1 MPGRRL
7 SRPGIRRSESEL
19 SGFPLQTGRGPPGK
33 VLRNPEGRCAHI
45 AAHRRTSVFL
55 QIAAFGQQVRKVL
68 AGGPVRRLSG
78 FADLRVEAEGHLSTE
93 VFCSILPFS
102 FTFVVTTV

>member
-1 MPGRRL
+1 MPGRL
-7 SRPGIRRSESEL
+7 SRPGIRHSESEL
-19 SGFPLQTGRGPPGK
+19 SGFPLQVGLDLPGK
-33 VLRNPEGRCAHI
+33 VLRNPEGRCAYLT
-45 AAHRRTSVFL
+45 AHRCASVFL
-55 QIAAFGQQVRKVL
+55 QIAALGQQVRKVL